1 MIRCMTTAAF
11 MVCAGLS
18 ASAQERGNP
27 ASGQALAEA
36 NCSQCH
42 NIAPGGATKLYPPSF
57 AAIAAYMHPDII
69 PIRIMYPEHAA
80 IMPQFH
86 TYMNATNLD
95 DLVAY
100 ILSLEE

>member
-1 MIRCMTTAAF
+1 MTRY
-11 MVCAGLS
+11 LS
-18 ASAQERGNP
+18 ATAVVLCVGTAVAAQGNGNP
-27 ASGQALAEA
+27 AAGQALAEA
-36 NCSQCH
+36 NCSGCH
-42 NIAPGGATKLYPPSF
+42 NIAPGGATKLFPPSF
-57 AAIAAYMHPDII
+57 AAIAAYMHPDIVR
-69 PIRIMYPEHAA
+69 IRIMYPDHAA

>member
-1 MIRCMTTAAF
+1 MIRYLTTAAF
-11 MVCAGLS
+11 VVCVGM
-18 ASAQERGNP
+18 SAQAEESGNP

-86 TYMNATNLD
+86 TYLNATNLD

>member
-1 MIRCMTTAAF
+1 MKGVAIFVAVTCLGASAA
-11 MVCAGLS
+11 
-18 ASAQERGNP
+18 AQERGNP
-27 ASGQALAEA
+27 DAGQALAVA

-42 NIAPGGATKLYPPSF
+42 NVEPGGAMKLFPPSF

-69 PIRIMYPEHAA
+69 PIRIMYPDHTA

-86 TYMNATNLD
+86 TYMNATNLN

-100 ILSLEE
+100 IRSLE

>member
-1 MIRCMTTAAF
+1 MYKVLTSLGFILCTGVAA
-11 MVCAGLS
+11 G
-18 ASAQERGNP
+18 AQERGNP
-27 ASGQALAEA
+27 TSGQTLADA

-42 NIAPGGATKLYPPSF
+42 NIAPGGAFKLFPPSF
-57 AAIAAYMHPDII
+57 AAIAVYMHPDII
-69 PIRIMYPEHAA
+69 PIRIMHPDHAA

-100 ILSLEE
+100 IRSLEE

>member
-1 MIRCMTTAAF
+1 MKGVAIFAA
-11 MVCAGLS
+11 VTCLGA
-18 ASAQERGNP
+18 AAAAQEMGNP
-27 ASGQALAEA
+27 DAGEALAVA

-42 NIAPGGATKLYPPSF
+42 NVEPGGAMKLFPPSF

-69 PIRIMYPEHAA
+69 PIRIMYPDHAA

-86 TYMNATNLD
+86 TYMNATNLN

-100 ILSLEE
+100 IRSLE